1 MKIITIIAGLVAS
14 CLLLAMPR
22 AQAQQQAMYTQYMF
36 NGLAINPAYAGSQ
49 GALNLTALA
58 RKQWHGFAG
67 APSTQT
73 FSAHAPLR
81 DETMGLGLLLTHDE
95 IGVTNQYGAYA
106 VYAYRIKMSR
116 GTLSAGLQAGFN
128 SYRAGFSQ
136 VLVREG
142 DDVSFSADDAEAFLP
157 NFGTGLYYN
166 TTRFYAGFSLPML
179 LTNNY
184 PGSEGQLARQYRHW
198 FFTTGYVLDLN
209 ADLKLKPNL
218 LVKAVEGAPIEVDI
232 NANLLIKELLWV
244 GLSYRSFD
252 AISALIELQ
261 ATPQFRIGYAYDY
274 TLTDLQQVNTGSHEL
289 MLNYRLVR
297 KDKKMLTPRYF

>member
-1 MKIITIIAGLVAS
+1 MKMIITIAGLVAT

-81 DETMGLGLLLTHDE
+81 DESMGLGLLLTHDE

-106 VYAYRIKMSR
+106 VYAYRVKMSR

-142 DDVSFSADDAEAFLP
+142 DDISFSADDAEAFLP

-179 LTNNY
+179 LANNY
-184 PGSEGQLARQYRHW
+184 PGSEGQLAQQYRHW
-198 FFTTGYVLDLN
+198 FFTTGYVIDLN
-209 ADLKLKPNL
+209 ADLKLKPNV

-252 AISALIELQ
+252 AVSALIELQ

>member
-1 MKIITIIAGLVAS
+1 MKMIITIAGLVAS

-58 RKQWHGFAG
+58 RKQWQGFAG

-142 DDVSFSADDAEAFLP
+142 DDISFSADDAEAFLP